1 VKPLV
6 LIVDDDDV
14 GARAAVMILESGGFS
29 AVSVPSGEIALKLLN
44 HGLRP
49 AVIVS
54 DMILPGIDGNE
65 LVRRAR
71 ELLGSAAH
79 IVTTTGWPSLVSQE
93 TQRNAEVAEKPMD
106 ASELL
111 GAVRRAMGGAEVPP
125 QSESGGQT

>member
-6 LIVDDDDV
+6 LIVDDDDA
-14 GARAAVMILESGGFS
+14 GARAAVMILEAGGFS
-29 AVSVPSGEIALKLLN
+29 AVSVPSGEMALKLLN

-65 LVRRAR
+65 LVRHAR
-71 ELLGSAAH
+71 ELLGDAAH

-93 TQRNAEVAEKPMD
+93 TRKNAEVAEKPMD

-111 GAVRRAMGGAEVPP
+111 GAVRRAIEGPGMPPRPEAE
-125 QSESGGQT
+125 GQA